1 MEFFE
6 KQLTATTNIARYDY
20 FHNISFSCLVVHEVN
35 MIAFSAGLIFT
46 TEILIE
52 WKKVCGT
59 GRGSVEREFWYTFS
73 MFYGDIT
80 YYLMTFNIF

>member
-1 MEFFE
+1 
-6 KQLTATTNIARYDY
+6 
-20 FHNISFSCLVVHEVN
+20 